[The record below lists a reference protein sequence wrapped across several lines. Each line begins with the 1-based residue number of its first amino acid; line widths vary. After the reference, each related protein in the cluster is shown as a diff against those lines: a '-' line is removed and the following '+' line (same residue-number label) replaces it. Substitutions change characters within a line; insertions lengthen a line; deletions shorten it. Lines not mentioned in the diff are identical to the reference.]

1 MNAMSSTQSK
11 PPLILASTS
20 ASRRALLEGAG
31 LTFTCEAAR
40 IDERAIEADLAGA
53 LPGQI
58 ALRLAEEKA
67 IEVSR
72 RFPDAVIIGAD
83 QTLSLGVT
91 SFHKPPS
98 EDHARRQLLALRG
111 QTHRL
116 NSGVACVHNGEVLYG
131 HVATADMTMRAFS
144 DAFLDHY
151 LTIAGKNVLSSVGCY
166 QLEGPGIQLF
176 ERIEGDYFTIL
187 GLPLLPLLT
196 CLRSLEVI
204 DA

>member
-1 MNAMSSTQSK
+1 MIEMLPMISK

-20 ASRRALLEGAG
+20 ASRRALLAGAG

-40 IDERAIEADLAGA
+40 IDERAIESDLAGA

-67 IEVSR
+67 LEVSR

-83 QTLSLGVT
+83 QTLSLGIK
-91 SFHKPPS
+91 SFHKPPT
-98 EDHARRQLLALRG
+98 EDDARRQLLELRG

-116 NSGVACVHNGEVLYG
+116 NSGIACVHNGEVLYG

-151 LTIAGKNVLSSVGCY
+151 MAIAGKNVLSSVGCY

-196 CLRSLEVI
+196 YLRSLEVI